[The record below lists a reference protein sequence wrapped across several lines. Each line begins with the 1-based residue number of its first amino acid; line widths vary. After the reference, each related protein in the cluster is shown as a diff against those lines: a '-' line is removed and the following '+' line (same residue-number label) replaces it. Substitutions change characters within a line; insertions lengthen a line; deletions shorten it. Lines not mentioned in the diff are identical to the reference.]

1 MRFWLL
7 IWGLLPNILLAQT
20 LAPSGQPVIIAAEYT
35 DPTTRYQHGVFG
47 NETEFGALVLTID
60 DCFRCTNYVERKV
73 KITLPESS
81 VFEDLVPR
89 LADLD
94 GDGRPEVVVVE
105 TDNQTGARLAV
116 YSIDG
121 LITATPNIGTSQ
133 RWLAPA
139 GIADLNGDGQLDIA
153 YIETPHLGKTL
164 KIWTMQRG
172 RLVRIGRKSNLTNHR
187 FGEGFISG
195 GIRDC
200 GLGAEVITA
209 DGIWRNI
216 VASRIVSGL
225 VTSTVIAPFDGQR
238 SFERVLA
245 CN

>member
-7 IWGLLPNILLAQT
+7 IGLLLPNITLAQT
-20 LAPSGQPVIIAAEYT
+20 LGPSSPPMIIAAEYT

-47 NETEFGALVLTID
+47 NETEYGALVLTID
-60 DCFRCTNYVERKV
+60 DCFGCETSEERWV
-73 KITLPESS
+73 KITLPERS
-81 VFEDLVPR
+81 VFEDLAPR

-94 GDGRPEVVVVE
+94 DDGRPEVIVVE

-116 YSIDG
+116 YGIDG
-121 LITATPNIGTSQ
+121 LITATPNIGTAF

-139 GIADLNGDGQLDIA
+139 GMADLDGDGQLDIA
-153 YIETPHLGKTL
+153 YVETPHLGKTL

-172 RLVRIGRKSNLTNHR
+172 KLVQIGQQSNLTNHR
-187 FGEGFISG
+187 FGEDFISG

-209 DGIWRNI
+209 DSIWLNI

-225 VTSTVIAPFDGQR
+225 VVSSVIAPFDGR
-238 SFERVLA
+238 SSMERVLD

>member
-7 IWGLLPNILLAQT
+7 IWLALPGLALAQP
-20 LAPSGQPVIIAAEYT
+20 LAPSGQPVIIAAEFS
-35 DPTTRYQHGVFG
+35 DSTTRYQHGVFG
-47 NETEFGALVLTID
+47 NETEFAALVLTID
-60 DCFRCTNYVERKV
+60 DCFRCTNYVERQV
-73 KITLPESS
+73 KITLPERR

-94 GDGRPEVVVVE
+94 GDGRPEVIVVE
-105 TDNQTGARLAV
+105 TDNEFGAQLAV
-116 YSIDG
+116 YGMDG
-121 LITATPNIGTSQ
+121 LIASTPHIGMPQ

-139 GIADLNGDGQLDIA
+139 GIADLDGDGQLDIA
-153 YIETPHLGKTL
+153 YIKTPHLGKTL
-164 KIWTMQRG
+164 KIWTMRRG
-172 RLVRIGRKSNLTNHR
+172 RLVQIGQKSNLTNHR
-187 FGEGFISG
+187 FGEDFISG

-209 DGIWRNI
+209 DGIWHNI
-216 VASRIVSGL
+216 VASRIVSGM